1 MATNGETLPSP
12 APPADDKKRR
22 GRPQAGP
29 ESHKQRV
36 ERLQAELKE
45 AQAAMKQADEKR
57 AAIVGH
63 AAIRYARRNSEFA
76 RQLAAMLR
84 AEIKAK
90 ADRATIAD
98 LLPDDAA
105 TPSPHSE

>member
-1 MATNGETLPSP
+1 MDATNETPPSP
-12 APPADDKKRR
+12 APAVPEKRR
-22 GRPQAGP
+22 GRPLAGP
-29 ESHKQRV
+29 ENARQRV

-63 AAIRYARRNSEFA
+63 AALRHARRNVEFA
-76 RQLAAMLR
+76 RALAVMLR

-90 ADRATIAD
+90 ADRAAIAD
-98 LLPDDAA
+98 LLQEAA
-105 TPSPHSE
+105 SPE